1 MEKRSTLGIYLVW
14 NYVRNRSELEGKGK
28 KKKKDE
34 EGKGNLTCYHKRWKK
49 IGLSNEPKM

>member
-28 KKKKDE
+28 KKKKRMKQ
-34 EGKGNLTCYHKRWKK
+34 GKA
-49 IGLSNEPKM
+49 I